1 MNSINKCG
9 FYGYCVQYYTL
20 YLYIYSCDTEHNTN
34 PSSIAIHVP
43 GESFNDILGRF
54 IVFDHTL
61 LRNTTKVV
69 EWFLHDIA
77 KTKLKKHIKQI
88 EITFQ
93 SHKIHKTYNG
103 DVITIDMTYQRF
115 LLWLLFLC
123 QLNFD
128 WYQQKPE
135 ASDIRK

>member
-1 MNSINKCG
+1 MVIAFSIILCIRTFITVIQN
-9 FYGYCVQYYTL
+9 
-20 YLYIYSCDTEHNTN
+20 NTN

-77 KTKLKKHIKQI
+77 KTKLKKHIK
-88 EITFQ
+88 
-93 SHKIHKTYNG
+93 
-103 DVITIDMTYQRF
+103 
-115 LLWLLFLC
+115 
-123 QLNFD
+123 
-128 WYQQKPE
+128 
-135 ASDIRK
+135 